1 MVKSKT
7 IVPKG
12 KLKASYYLEIE
23 TEQRI
28 MEIYMKRLKAGNR
41 VRKSNL
47 IDEAIELLHKKEF
60 KNNP

>member
-7 IVPKG
+7 IVPAG
-12 KLKASYYLEIE
+12 KLKASYYLEVE

-47 IDEAIELLHKKEF
+47 VDEAIELLYKIEF
-60 KNNP
+60 K

>member
-1 MVKSKT
+1 MIKSKT
-7 IVPKG
+7 IVPPG

-28 MEIYMKRLKAGNR
+28 MEIYMKRLKSGNR

-47 IDEAIELLHKKEF
+47 IDEAIKLLHTKEF
-60 KNNP
+60 K